1 MARPPQF
8 DRSEVLEKATHLFWE
23 RGYRGV
29 SISELVK
36 ATGLLPGS
44 LYASFGNKEGMF
56 LACLEHYSAQADSLR
71 AEFESAESP
80 LAIVRNFYFAMSE
93 QSAASDERRGC
104 FLVNA
109 SLECDESETAIKTQV
124 KSCLKRSEAW
134 LQDQMDAARRVG
146 ELREDTDTE
155 QLAGCL
161 MGSVFGLRVMSR
173 AQDEGAKIQSVAA
186 ASFDSLVSPWQQV
199 AA

>member
-8 DRSEVLEKATHLFWE
+8 DRTEVLEKATQLFWE

-29 SISELVK
+29 SISDLVK

-44 LYASFGNKEGMF
+44 IYAGFGNKEGLF
-56 LACLEHYSAQADSLR
+56 VACLQHYGAR
-71 AEFESAESP
+71 ASDMLNAFESAGSP
-80 LAIVRNFYFAMSE
+80 LGVVRTFFVEMSH
-93 QSAASDERRGC
+93 AAADEDDRRGC

-109 SLECDESETAIKTQV
+109 SLECDASETAIKTQV
-124 KSCLKRSEAW
+124 RHCMDRTETW
-134 LQDQMDAARRVG
+134 LQTHLEAAKANG
-146 ELREDTDTE
+146 ELRQETDVA

-161 MGSVFGLRVMSR
+161 VGAIFGIRVMSR
-173 AQDEGAKIQSVAA
+173 AQETSAKIESI
-186 ASFDSLVSPWQQV
+186 ASATFESLMAPWEQV